1 MVFCEPVLASSRAL
15 VSFATEKDFIGAE
28 GVLTVQAKEIQKKIL
43 GNLKLIL
50 DTFIINTMSCFTA
63 NVRYHRNML

>member
-1 MVFCEPVLASSRAL
+1 MVFCEPVLASSQAL

-43 GNLKLIL
+43 GNLIEIKCIVLKDI
-50 DTFIINTMSCFTA
+50 C
-63 NVRYHRNML
+63 